1 MGDGFNMASDA
12 IGRAPSCFKQHQVFH
27 EFYRQKPMGSEIQL
41 DGLICLIA
49 PSVLWWWRFGLDPNC
64 FKRRAFLHLS
74 KWPWCSFQV
83 PDLISKNDLRVF
95 NFRIFH
101 DFPYF
106 FPPKNIKNHCF
117 SPFFPKKNMVF
128 LHFSPKNN
136 GSSPFFPKKTW
147 FFSILSPAFP
157 GLFHRHWPRP
167 GASLSPGRTAQPA
180 RRGRWPGRRCRF
192 CRTSKRKADE
202 KILVDLKD
210 WASVNSEWF

>member
-64 FKRRAFLHLS
+64 FKPRAFLHLS

-83 PDLISKNDLRVF
+83 PDFISKNDLRVF

-106 FPPKNIKNHCF
+106 FPQKTSKNHGF
-117 SPFFPKKNMVF
+117 SPFFPQ
-128 LHFSPKNN
+128 
-136 GSSPFFPKKTW
+136 KTW

-167 GASLSPGRTAQPA
+167 GASLSPGRTARPA

-202 KILVDLKD
+202 KILVERIEPLLIVVLIV
-210 WASVNSEWF
+210 VNNG